1 MEKTMNVP
9 ELRFRQFMP
18 GGGYDSSRQ
27 DLNNWNKYK
36 LEQISTIFDGTHST
50 PNYKKSGVPF
60 YSVENIKDL
69 KTNKYISIDE
79 FHKNF
84 KNNKPKY
91 NDIFMT
97 RIGDIGSTNII
108 ETDDDIA
115 YYVSLALI
123 RSNENIIDPF
133 YLMYQITDPVIQ
145 DELWK
150 RTLHVAFPKKINKD
164 EIGKIP
170 VSVTSIT
177 EQKRIGIFFQKLDHL
192 IQLQQQKVER
202 LNQLKRGYLQ
212 KMFPHNNDLIPRL
225 RFNDFNEY
233 WIKYRIKEIGEV
245 STGNTPSTKN
255 YEYYSKN
262 GIPWITPSDIKSI
275 VTSNS
280 SKKLSYEGEKYAHL
294 IYRNAVLIT
303 SIASIGKNTILDSD
317 IAGFNQQ
324 INAIQPNNKIYP
336 YFLITDSF
344 NWIQVMNRI
353 AGDANMKIVNKSDF
367 SNIKIIIPNI
377 KEQKKIGD
385 LFFELD
391 NLINVQN
398 KKNVELGMLK
408 QGYLQK
414 LFC

>member
-1 MEKTMNVP
+1 MNVP

-212 KMFPHNNDLIPRL
+212 KIFPVNKDLVPRI
-225 RFNDFNEY
+225 RFGGFNKAWIGVSLFELIEY
-233 WIKYRIKEIGEV
+233 ENSHHTYSEIKRYKHGNYPVFDAIGEISRISQFDQNKKYISIIKDGSGV
-245 STGNTPSTKN
+245 GKTTLRQSKSSIIGTMGYLKPKN
-255 YEYYSKN
+255 LYIYFMNYLIETIDFKKYIVGSSIPHIYFKDYSKMVVH
-262 GIPWITPSDIKSI
+262 IPEMD
-275 VTSNS
+275 
-280 SKKLSYEGEKYAHL
+280 
-294 IYRNAVLIT
+294 
-303 SIASIGKNTILDSD
+303 
-317 IAGFNQQ
+317 
-324 INAIQPNNKIYP
+324 
-336 YFLITDSF
+336 
-344 NWIQVMNRI
+344 
-353 AGDANMKIVNKSDF
+353 
-367 SNIKIIIPNI
+367 
-377 KEQKKIGD
+377 EQKKIG
-385 LFFELD
+385 LFFKNLD
-391 NLINVQN
+391 DDLDKNNNKLIVLNLL
-398 KKNVELGMLK
+398 KK
-408 QGYLQK
+408 GYLQK